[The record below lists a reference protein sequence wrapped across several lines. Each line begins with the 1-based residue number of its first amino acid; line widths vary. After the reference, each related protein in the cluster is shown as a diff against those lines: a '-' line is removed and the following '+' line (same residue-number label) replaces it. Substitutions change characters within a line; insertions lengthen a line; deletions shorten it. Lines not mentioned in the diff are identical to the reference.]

1 MFSTTF
7 GFVSN
12 SLFTRRESLA
22 LKNQHKFSLLVN
34 QNRINLDD

>member
-1 MFSTTF
+1 MFSAAF

-12 SLFTRRESLA
+12 SLFTWRESLA